1 MSEHLQRY
9 TWFLRDHD
17 PNGKMEQLRLKI
29 KAAGTT
35 GMPVVSTE
43 DAVKLAEYTDKLI
56 LALMYPVYATAGA

>member
-1 MSEHLQRY
+1 
-9 TWFLRDHD
+9 
-17 PNGKMEQLRLKI
+17 MEQLRLKI